1 MLVSLEQLKPLK
13 RTNLIDLI
21 KQAGHDVSDWS
32 NTKGHTASNPKYCYE
47 WCFYDPVAGYIFN
60 IWYEYVEESGLE
72 ISYSGNMREMID
84 RAKHPDLDSKS
95 RRAAS
100 SRVKRAK
107 LFDQFL
113 HKILNSD
120 QSFRVILQSGNV
132 QRIDTYESAKA
143 ETRLLD
149 NQPWHLKSYDVVT
162 GAFIIARGAKPQFLD
177 QFSAPDNLGSE
188 NPGKTKMTTSAYQ
201 RDPKVREFALNRANG
216 ICESC
221 GMPGFKTSAGI
232 YLETHHIIPL
242 SEGGADTVEN
252 VIALCPNDHKMAH
265 YWIGR
270 MEMRAKFFTAIL

>member
-1 MLVSLEQLKPLK
+1 MSVSLEQLKPLK

-21 KQAGHDVSDWS
+21 KQVGHDVSDWS
-32 NTKGHTASNPKYCYE
+32 NTKGHAASNPKYCYE
-47 WCFYDPVAGYIFN
+47 WCFYDPAAGYIFN
-60 IWYEYVEESGLE
+60 IWHEYVEENNFE
-72 ISYSGNMREMID
+72 IFHAGNMREMINN
-84 RAKHPDLDSKS
+84 AKCPDLDSKS

-113 HKILNSD
+113 QEINNLGH
-120 QSFRVILQSGNV
+120 SFRVIVQSGNV
-132 QRIDTYESAKA
+132 QAIDTYESAKA

-149 NQPWHLKSYDVVT
+149 NQSWHLKSYDVVT
-162 GAFIIARGAKPQFLD
+162 GAFVIARGTKPQFLD
-177 QFSAPDNLGSE
+177 QFSAPNNLGSE
-188 NPGKTKMTTSAYQ
+188 NPDKTKVTTSAYQ
-201 RDPKVREFALNRANG
+201 RDPKVREFVLNRANG
-216 ICESC
+216 ICENC
-221 GMPGFKTSAGI
+221 GKPGFRTSTGI

-265 YWIGR
+265 YWIAR